1 MDRQNVGIIGGGP
14 GGLFTA
20 YLLRKKC
27 YHALLMTLFEA
38 SDRLGGKIHTKQFDQ
53 AGIRYEAGAA
63 ELYDYSL
70 VDEDPLREMITEF
83 VLWFRF
89 TRLAA
94 SSKPGQSLL

>member
-38 SDRLGGKIHTKQFDQ
+38 SDRLGGKIHTKQQQFP
-53 AGIRYEAGAA
+53 GSI
-63 ELYDYSL
+63 
-70 VDEDPLREMITEF
+70 F
-83 VLWFRF
+83 
-89 TRLAA
+89 LA
-94 SSKPGQSLL
+94 KK